1 MTNFVFCPHFCFP
14 SITHCRICPILQ
26 SVFLPLSFWT
36 LQQAFAFLCTDVYI
50 SPLLKV
56 PYLSPPHLSSLSS
69 ALLCSQVC
77 YLWVS
82 LLACECLSSI
92 LCSTPSELIR
102 LWRAIYPPLKERES
116 ANFPLLPFCLTAVTY
131 GCLFLKLGLFLLSTT
146 GERGIWD
153 HIDLDSTQ

>member
-1 MTNFVFCPHFCFP
+1 MTNFVFCPHFSFP
-14 SITHCRICPILQ
+14 SITHCQICPILQ

-56 PYLSPPHLSSLSS
+56 PYLSPPHLPSLSS

-116 ANFPLLPFCLTAVTY
+116 ANFSSSPFLPYSRYIWMPVFKV
-131 GCLFLKLGLFLLSTT
+131 GPFPPFSDRRKRHLGPHWF
-146 GERGIWD
+146 G
-153 HIDLDSTQ
+153 